1 MLRPAFPYNANRT
14 LVRDART
21 APRERHEAG
30 VISGF
35 GVRVAKV
42 VSSVFFGYSAELIA
56 DWCGVSVR
64 TALRWKHGQSRPPPP
79 ALKLFELHR
88 DRRILG
94 PEWDRWLVN
103 SAVLVDPEG
112 NATTQG
118 QLRAY
123 FQVYQ
128 LCHELMRG
136 NEAAQA
142 EFDAIVR
149 LVG

>member
-1 MLRPAFPYNANRT
+1 MSN
-14 LVRDART
+14 
-21 APRERHEAG
+21 
-30 VISGF
+30 
-35 GVRVAKV
+35 V
-42 VSSVFFGYSAELIA
+42 VSGVFFGYSAELISA
-56 DWCGVSVR
+56 WCLVSLE
-64 TALRWKHGQSRPPPP
+64 TANKWKRGESMPSPQ

-94 PEWDRWLVN
+94 AGWDGWLVN
-103 SAVLVDPEG
+103 KAELVDPEG

-123 FQVYQ
+123 YQVYQ

-142 EFDAIVR
+142 DFAAIVK
-149 LVG
+149 LAG